1 MFYSALEN
9 SDSFKFA
16 RSDIFYISPLKP
28 NDGKKIH
35 GNLFPRS
42 RERKKI
48 MRYRKFMFCGRIVLR
63 RKSQKRVPESKCVA
77 QVGN

>member
-28 NDGKKIH
+28 NDGKKDSWQP
-35 GNLFPRS
+35 FS
-42 RERKKI
+42 AKQREKKN
-48 MRYRKFMFCGRIVLR
+48 YAL
-63 RKSQKRVPESKCVA
+63 
-77 QVGN
+77 